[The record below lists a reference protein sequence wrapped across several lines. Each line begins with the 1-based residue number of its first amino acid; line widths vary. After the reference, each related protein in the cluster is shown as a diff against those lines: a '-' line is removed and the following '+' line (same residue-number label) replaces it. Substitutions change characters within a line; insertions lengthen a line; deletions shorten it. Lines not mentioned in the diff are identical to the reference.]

1 MSVSYKFL
9 TGALQDWTLGCW
21 QEREESV
28 KQLNH
33 EKKYV
38 YPLTK
43 TWTLHPL
50 KATGFHFLFTVSL
63 NQMLI
68 LANKGN
74 DHQFNK
80 LLIVKQILLV
90 SPIGNIKRTEKRI
103 WILQLGLRRRGK
115 KPTDHYAEKLW
126 KRHLIT
132 GRRWRTLRPSRVVTI
147 TDKLAN
153 RKGTSCYK

>member
-1 MSVSYKFL
+1 M
-9 TGALQDWTLGCW
+9 
-21 QEREESV
+21 

-68 LANKGN
+68 LANIGN

-80 LLIVKQILLV
+80 LLIVKQIFLV

-103 WILQLGLRRRGK
+103 RILQLGLRRRGK
-115 KPTDHYAEKLW
+115 KPTDHYAEKL
-126 KRHLIT
+126 
-132 GRRWRTLRPSRVVTI
+132 
-147 TDKLAN
+147 
-153 RKGTSCYK
+153 

>member
-21 QEREESV
+21 QEREESA

-43 TWTLHPL
+43 TWTLQPL

-103 WILQLGLRRRGK
+103 WILQLRLRKRGK
-115 KPTDHYAEKLW
+115 KAHRPLRRKAVKTSFDNRTKVTYIKTISGCNHY
-126 KRHLIT
+126 
-132 GRRWRTLRPSRVVTI
+132 G
-147 TDKLAN
+147 
-153 RKGTSCYK
+153 